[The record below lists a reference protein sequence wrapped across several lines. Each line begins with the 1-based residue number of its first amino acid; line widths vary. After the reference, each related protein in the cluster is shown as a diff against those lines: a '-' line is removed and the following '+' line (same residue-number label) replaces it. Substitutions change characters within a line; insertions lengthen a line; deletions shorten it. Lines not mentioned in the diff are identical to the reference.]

1 MHQHNR
7 RRIGV
12 TRFEERGLVL
22 TYRDLSFPDV

>member
-12 TRFEERGLVL
+12 TRFKERSLML
-22 TYRDLSFPDV
+22 ADRDPSFPDV